1 MDPQL
6 KAELTSRDK
15 WLRLL
20 FIVIYAIM
28 FQLAELVLGVT
39 IAVQFVWTLF
49 TGAANESLRD
59 FGQRIGDWLR
69 QIVEYATWASDDRP
83 WPFGGPWPRPQRTP
97 AAGAGTEG

>member
-20 FIVIYAIM
+20 FIVIYMIM

-39 IAVQFVWTLF
+39 IAVQFLWTLF
-49 TGAANESLRD
+49 TGASNDSLRD
-59 FGQRIGDWLR
+59 FGQRVADWLR

-83 WPFGGPWPRPQRTP
+83 WPFGGPWPRPERVP
-97 AAGAGTEG
+97 ATGAGTED